1 MPNQKEDESGLTSMR
16 LNAITL
22 GTPDGSVGL
31 TFHREMTVVTGL
43 DARERAELS
52 ARVLRALLGQD
63 EAAEVRYTTFDG
75 QERVVSSA
83 QRETAAAHE
92 WRLQGNVVDDIAHLW
107 RLSLVGRESFLSGD
121 ERLEDPPVLI
131 EARRQLVSLELELL
145 ELQRA
150 EDKDPSEVRRLAE
163 RVTAM
168 ARRVNELRA
177 SLVSGRRS
185 RDDEALASAAA
196 VLQAKFTAAGSLGIH
211 NERLPVVFD
220 DAFIDAAASRKWDL
234 LDLLRR
240 LATHNQVLYLSGD
253 PFVAAWAR
261 SAAEHDR
268 IRLVETDA
276 PVPSTV

>member
-1 MPNQKEDESGLTSMR
+1 
-16 LNAITL
+16 
-22 GTPDGSVGL
+22 
-31 TFHREMTVVTGL
+31 
-43 DARERAELS
+43 
-52 ARVLRALLGQD
+52 
-63 EAAEVRYTTFDG
+63 
-75 QERVVSSA
+75 
-83 QRETAAAHE
+83 
-92 WRLQGNVVDDIAHLW
+92 
-107 RLSLVGRESFLSGD
+107 
-121 ERLEDPPVLI
+121 
-131 EARRQLVSLELELL
+131 
-145 ELQRA
+145 
-150 EDKDPSEVRRLAE
+150 
-163 RVTAM
+163 M